1 MDKLR
6 GMETFIAVVESG
18 SFTGAATRLE
28 MSAVMVGK
36 YVALLES
43 QLGTRLLE
51 RNTRRQSLT
60 DAGRVYF
67 DEAKRVLE
75 QVSIAES
82 SVERLRAAPA
92 GTLRVTAPT
101 SFGGCVIAPL
111 TASYLQS
118 FPDVRI
124 ELDLT
129 NRRVD
134 LVEEGVD
141 LAIRIGDIH
150 SDDLVAKYL
159 CPYRMVICAAPDYLA
174 HHGTPHTPADL
185 VDHLCL
191 SHTVWTARNEWR
203 LPGVEGEVRWKRDAI
218 LRCNDGFGL
227 RMAAIAGAGLLLQPE
242 VLVADELANG
252 RLIRVLESYTPQPRP
267 VHLLWRQDLRPL
279 PKLTAFI
286 AHIIKQAPSVPSPF
300 QGEG

>member
-28 MSAVMVGK
+28 MSAVMAGK
-36 YVALLES
+36 YIAQLEAR
-43 QLGTRLLE
+43 LGTRLLE

-60 DAGRVYF
+60 DAGRVYY

-75 QVSIAES
+75 QLAIAES
-82 SVERLRAAPA
+82 AVERLRAAPA

-101 SFGGCVIAPL
+101 SFGGCVVAPL
-111 TASYLQS
+111 TATFLQAW
-118 FPDVRI
+118 PDVRV

-141 LAIRIGDIH
+141 LAIRIGEIH
-150 SDDLVAKYL
+150 HEDLVAKHL
-159 CPYRMVICAAPDYLA
+159 CAYRMVICAAPDYLA
-174 HHGTPHTPADL
+174 RYGTPQTPADL
-185 VDHLCL
+185 RDHLCL

-218 LRCNDGFGL
+218 LRCNDGYGL
-227 RMAAIAGAGLLLQPE
+227 RMAARAGAGLLLQPE
-242 VLVADELANG
+242 VLVAEELENG
-252 RLIRVLESYTPQPRP
+252 KLIRVLEDFTPAPRP

-279 PKLTAFI
+279 PKLTQFI
-286 AHIIKQAPSVPSPF
+286 AHLIAHA
-300 QGEG
+300 GEKD

>member
-18 SFTGAATRLE
+18 SFTLAASRLE

-36 YVALLES
+36 YIALLET

-60 DAGRVYF
+60 DAGRVFY

-82 SVERLRAAPA
+82 AVERLRTAPA
-92 GTLRVTAPT
+92 GTLRISAPT

-111 TASYLQS
+111 TATFLQAW
-118 FPDVRI
+118 PEVRV

-129 NRRVD
+129 NRMVD
-134 LVEEGVD
+134 MVNEGFD
-141 LAIRIGDIH
+141 LAIRIGDIRN
-150 SDDLVAKYL
+150 DDLVAKYL

-174 HHGTPHTPADL
+174 RHGTPQTPADL
-185 VDHLCL
+185 IDHLCL

-218 LRCNDGFGL
+218 LRCNDGYGL
-227 RMAAIAGAGLLLQPE
+227 RTAAVAGAGLLLQPE
-242 VLVADELANG
+242 VLVADELASG
-252 RLIRVLESYTPQPRP
+252 RLIRVLAPFTPQPRP
-267 VHLLWRQDLRPL
+267 VYLLWRQDLRPL
-279 PKLTAFI
+279 PKLTQFI
-286 AHIIKQAPSVPSPF
+286 AHLVQHVSTIAPLP
-300 QGEG
+300 